1 METQNKNNKE
11 QTNPIQLNDD
21 DASFEN
27 PSVDPGFE
35 QEPIERELKK
45 EESPDTVHKEVK
57 KGDGQPQ
64 EDNGPEQ
71 DALNYKSDRENG
83 SFNPKNI

>member
-1 METQNKNNKE
+1 METHDKNSKE
-11 QTNPIQLNDD
+11 QKNHINEDNT
-21 DASFEN
+21 SFEN

-45 EESPDTVHKEVK
+45 ESSDTVHKNVN